1 MKFAVICGTAVLF
14 SAGLLGGSV
23 LPVALPPADTYQVDT
38 VHSSMV
44 FRVKHMGAANF
55 YGRFN
60 AISGNFMLDDDP
72 AKNSFQITIQT
83 ESVDTANAKRDQHL
97 KSPDFFNAKQ
107 FPTITFKSSQSKK
120 TGDNTFDVTGDLTL
134 HGVTKPVTAKIT
146 KTGGGNVRGKQIAGV
161 EAELIFKRSDYG
173 MNFALDSLGDDIFV
187 IVSLE
192 GARQ

>member
-1 MKFAVICGTAVLF
+1 
-14 SAGLLGGSV
+14 
-23 LPVALPPADTYQVDT
+23 
-38 VHSSMV
+38 
-44 FRVKHMGAANF
+44 
-55 YGRFN
+55 
-60 AISGNFMLDDDP
+60 MLDDDP